1 MGIASRARGPKRNGA
16 AANHGLHP
24 AARLFMPT
32 GPGRRVA
39 LQLLVLLR
47 SSPPGIGDGTV
58 SYGMDDGDDIFMRSW
73 TGTIIGPL
81 NVRAVAAR
89 RAIPLQDQPHLRQP
103 TRTQASYVVYL
114 L

>member
-58 SYGMDDGDDIFMRSW
+58 SYGMDDVDDIFMRSW
-73 TGTIIGPL
+73 TGTIITY
-81 NVRAVAAR
+81 VRTFIYLLMDQPSYVAA
-89 RAIPLQDQPHLRQP
+89 
-103 TRTQASYVVYL
+103 TV
-114 L
+114 